1 VNKTEETKQ
10 REMRERLASLTPEK
24 LAYSNF
30 LSYIS
35 LKQRDY
41 RFSKHN
47 LLLAKHLMKVESGEI
62 TRLMVFMPPRHGK
75 TFLASELFPS
85 WYMGRN
91 PKNYIIYATY
101 SFDRAGDVGRKV
113 RDHFID
119 PVFYKIFPHSA
130 ANPDTKSA
138 NKLITNQ
145 GGVYYALGVGGAVVG
160 RGAHCLIIDDP
171 IKSREEADSETAR
184 AKLETWFKGVAYTR
198 LMPGK
203 SSIIVILT
211 RWHYGDLAGWLL
223 DNEQEFGQKW
233 TVLSLPAIAE
243 TEDDLIG
250 REIGEPLWPDAYPLE
265 NLEQIK
271 MQIGTREWNAQY
283 QQQPLTD
290 DSGMVNLNWFKRYDF
305 GQWLPIEVAWKMGAR
320 DNLPTIPFG
329 IKEFVISWDTAFK
342 EKELNDPSAATVWG
356 ISPTDVYLVDVIN
369 KRLGYPALRRTA
381 IDLYEKVLRFGK
393 PVRVLIEDRASGQ
406 SLLQDLRNSTRIP
419 LIAINPDANKQI
431 RMDSASPMIEAGRV
445 WIPDRCQWLVNYETQ
460 IARFP
465 LWREDDLVDSTSQF
479 LRWYAQPRLKA
490 NPKLKFW
497 K

>member
-1 VNKTEETKQ
+1 MNKSNATKE
-10 REMRERLASLTPEK
+10 REIRERLSLLSPEK
-24 LAYSNF
+24 LAYTNF

-41 RFSKHN
+41 KFSKHN
-47 LLLAKHLMKVESGEI
+47 VLLAKNLMKVESGEV

-119 PVFYKIFPHSA
+119 PVFYKIFPNAA

-138 NKLITNQ
+138 NKLITSQ

-160 RGAHCLIIDDP
+160 RGAHMLLLDDVT
-171 IKSREEADSETAR
+171 KSREEADSETSR
-184 AKLETWFKGVAYTR
+184 SKLESWFKGVAYTR

-203 SSIIVILT
+203 SSIIYICT
-211 RWHYGDLAGWLL
+211 RWHYSDLAGWLL
-223 DNEQEFGQKW
+223 DNEKEFGQKW
-233 TVLSLPAIAE
+233 TVLSLPAISDS
-243 TEDDLIG
+243 EDDLLG
-250 REIGEPLWPDAYPLE
+250 RPIGEPLWPDAYPLE
-265 NLEQIK
+265 HLEQIK

-290 DSGMVNLNWFKRYDF
+290 DSGMVNLNWFKRYNY
-305 GQWLPIEVAWKMGAR
+305 GEWLPIEMAAKNNNREYPA
-320 DNLPTIPFG
+320 LPFG

-356 ISPTDVYLVDVIN
+356 VSPTDVYLVDVLN
-369 KRLGYPALRRTA
+369 KRLGYPALKRA
-381 IDLYEKVLRFGK
+381 AVDLFDKFNRSGK

-406 SLLQDLRNSTRIP
+406 SLLQDLKVSTRIP
-419 LIAINPDANKQI
+419 VIAISPDANKQI

-445 WIPDRCQWLVNYETQ
+445 WLPDRAAWLVNYETQ

-479 LRWYAQPRLKA
+479 LRWYSAPRFKA